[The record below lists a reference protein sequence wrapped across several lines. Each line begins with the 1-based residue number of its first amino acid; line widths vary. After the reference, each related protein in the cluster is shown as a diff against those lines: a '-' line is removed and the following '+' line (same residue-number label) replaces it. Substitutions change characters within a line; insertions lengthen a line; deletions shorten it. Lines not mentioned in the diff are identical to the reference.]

1 METVPRL
8 RLDMVLRKEALAFF
22 TPLLQSG
29 VLVVCRTGT
38 TLEELLVEQWGLDP
52 SYVAGRITTLFLNSR
67 AVDSVATTWVPS
79 GSTVAL
85 SGAMPGLVGAT
96 MRRGGYYAAMR
107 GAMTCRQDDDATH
120 AGIGRV
126 RVKLFNLLLGELGP
140 GFLARG
146 IVLEAGELA
155 GFVREGGLGPEDF
168 LSSPIL
174 DNSPVAAVSLA
185 DILATLGDKELLL
198 TVRFEEAI

>member
-1 METVPRL
+1 MEAVPRL
-8 RLDMVLRKEALAFF
+8 RLAMVLREEALANF

-29 VLVVCRTGT
+29 VRVVCRTGT
-38 TLEELLVEQWGLDP
+38 TLEELLVEQWGLAP
-52 SYVAGRITTLFLNSR
+52 SYVAGRITTLFLNSQ
-67 AVDSVATTWVPS
+67 AVDSVATTRVLS

-107 GAMTCRQDDDATH
+107 GAMTCRQDDDVTH
-120 AGIGRV
+120 TGVGRV

-155 GFVREGGLGPEDF
+155 GFVREGGLDPEDF
-168 LSSPIL
+168 LSPPTL
-174 DNSPVAAVSLA
+174 DNSPVTAISLA
-185 DILATLGDKELLL
+185 NSLATLGDEELLL
-198 TVRFEEAI
+198 TVRFEENR